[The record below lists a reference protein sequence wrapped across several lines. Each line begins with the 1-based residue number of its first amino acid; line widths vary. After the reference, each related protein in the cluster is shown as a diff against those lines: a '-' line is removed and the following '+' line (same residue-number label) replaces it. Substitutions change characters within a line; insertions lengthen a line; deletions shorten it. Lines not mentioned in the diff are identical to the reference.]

1 MHILKNYHTTCLNV
15 TELFFPVNVRAIQLY
30 GKKVWSCKVMDFKLR
45 FALQRTIS
53 ETFEEEVEDAIVN
66 FVAQ

>member
-1 MHILKNYHTTCLNV
+1 
-15 TELFFPVNVRAIQLY
+15 
-30 GKKVWSCKVMDFKLR
+30 MDFKLR